1 MTTDRVSV
9 PDPLGTLDGKQPIND
24 ERQPMS
30 TRQIHSINDIRTAI
44 RELSARATLARKEG
58 RSEDAAEIEQRIAK
72 YREELA
78 ARP

>member
-1 MTTDRVSV
+1 MTTDRVSG

-44 RELSARATLARKEG
+44 RELSARASLARKEG
-58 RSEDAAEIEQRIAK
+58 RSDDAAEIEQRIAK

-78 ARP
+78 SRP